1 EVCPAVAGSRTEKVR
16 SRRFHDHSGF
26 DCTARPGTSAIQHRG
41 RAFLLREVPRRTGSS
56 DRFDP
61 DAQQHRLGPG
71 GERQGCQHAAR
82 AGSGSAD
89 RTEPAES
96 KPNSSTVTAGTAK
109 PAAELILGFTAIAIG
124 SILKGRGFNPRP
136 PSNHRFPLCPPCP

>member
-1 EVCPAVAGSRTEKVR
+1 
-16 SRRFHDHSGF
+16 
-26 DCTARPGTSAIQHRG
+26 
-41 RAFLLREVPRRTGSS
+41 
-56 DRFDP
+56 
-61 DAQQHRLGPG
+61 G

-136 PSNHRFPLCPPCP
+136 PSNHRFPLCPPCPLWLNSLRDAFGRHHHLQRRSQHRPHAAKRCGPCPRGRWGDHRG